1 MNRIDERLKV
11 MNVDTSKMSKE
22 QKFSA
27 ATGLTFYN
35 EKLEKNGWYVPGGS
49 ANVSTEPEEEPIV
62 PDPVYPD
69 EEPVVRSITPE
80 TDEEEPAVPGSD
92 EYTEE
97 EPVEPGSDEYTEEE
111 PVVYSAVDEEP
122 IVASSTEE
130 PTDNTE
136 STPSEIEIETKP

>member
-49 ANVSTEPEEEPIV
+49 ANVSTEA
-62 PDPVYPD
+62 D
-69 EEPVVRSITPE
+69 S
-80 TDEEEPAVPGSD
+80 
-92 EYTEE
+92 TEE
-97 EPVEPGSDEYTEEE
+97 EEKTEA
-111 PVVYSAVDEEP
+111 PVV
-122 IVASSTEE
+122 E
-130 PTDNTE
+130 PTDVPEQTETTE
-136 STPSEIEIETKP
+136 STDEPVTDPVVDPTPSEIEIETQP

>member
-35 EKLEKNGWYVPGGS
+35 EKLETNGWYVPGGS
-49 ANVSTEPEEEPIV
+49 ANISTKPEEESIA
-62 PDPVYPD
+62 PDPVSPD
-69 EEPVVRSITPE
+69 EEPVVRNISSE
-80 TDEEEPAVPGSD
+80 LDNEEEPVISGSD

-97 EPVEPGSDEYTEEE
+97 EWTEKVAQRKAWREE
-111 PVVYSAVDEEP
+111 IRQLEAE
-122 IVASSTEE
+122 
-130 PTDNTE
+130 
-136 STPSEIEIETKP
+136 

>member
-35 EKLEKNGWYVPGGS
+35 EKLEKSGWYVPGGS

-69 EEPVVRSITPE
+69 EETVVRSITPE
-80 TDEEEPAVPGSD
+80 PDDEEPVVSGSD
-92 EYTEE
+92 EYT
-97 EPVEPGSDEYTEEE
+97 DEE
-111 PVVYSAVDEEP
+111 PVVYSSVDEEH
-122 IVASSTEE
+122 IVPSSTVE

>member
-49 ANVSTEPEEEPIV
+49 ANVSTEPEEEPIA

-69 EEPVVRSITPE
+69 EEQVVRSITPE
-80 TDEEEPAVPGSD
+80 PDEEETDVPGSD
-92 EYTEE
+92 EYTDE
-97 EPVEPGSDEYTEEE
+97 EPA
-111 PVVYSAVDEEP
+111 VYSAVDEELVNSAVDEEP
-122 IVASSTEE
+122 VVSSSTVE

-136 STPSEIEIETKP
+136 STPSEIEIETQP

>member
-49 ANVSTEPEEEPIV
+49 ANISTEPEEEPIV
-62 PDPVYPD
+62 PDPVSPE
-69 EEPVVRSITPE
+69 EEPV
-80 TDEEEPAVPGSD
+80 VPGSD
-92 EYTEE
+92 EYT
-97 EPVEPGSDEYTEEE
+97 DEE
-111 PVVYSAVDEEP
+111 PVVYSAVDEEH
-122 IVASSTEE
+122 VATSSTVE

>member
-1 MNRIDERLKV
+1 MNIIDERLKV
-11 MNVDTSKMSKE
+11 MNVETSKMSKE

-35 EKLEKNGWYVPGGS
+35 ENLEKNGWYVPGGS

-69 EEPVVRSITPE
+69 EEEPVV
-80 TDEEEPAVPGSD
+80 AGSD
-92 EYTEE
+92 EYT
-97 EPVEPGSDEYTEEE
+97 DEE
-111 PVVYSAVDEEP
+111 PVVP
-122 IVASSTEE
+122 SSTLE
-130 PTDNTE
+130 PTDNIK

>member
-35 EKLEKNGWYVPGGS
+35 EKLETNGWYVPGGS
-49 ANVSTEPEEEPIV
+49 ANISTKPEEESIA
-62 PDPVYPD
+62 PDPVSPD
-69 EEPVVRSITPE
+69 EEPVVRNISSE
-80 TDEEEPAVPGSD
+80 LDNEEEPVISGSD

-97 EPVEPGSDEYTEEE
+97 EHIEPS
-111 PVVYSAVDEEP
+111 S
-122 IVASSTEE
+122 IVE

>member
-22 QKFSA
+22 QKFTA

-49 ANVSTEPEEEPIV
+49 ANVSTEPEKEPIAS
-62 PDPVYPD
+62 DPVYPD

-80 TDEEEPAVPGSD
+80 PDEEEPVVSGSD
-92 EYTEE
+92 EYT
-97 EPVEPGSDEYTEEE
+97 
-111 PVVYSAVDEEP
+111 DEEP
-122 IVASSTEE
+122 IVASSTVE

>member
-11 MNVDTSKMSKE
+11 MNVDTSKMGKE

-35 EKLEKNGWYVPGGS
+35 ENLEKNGWYVPGGS

-80 TDEEEPAVPGSD
+80 TDEEKPIVPGSD
-92 EYTEE
+92 EH
-97 EPVEPGSDEYTEEE
+97 VDEE

-122 IVASSTEE
+122 ITPSSTVE

>member
-62 PDPVYPD
+62 PDPVSPD
-69 EEPVVRSITPE
+69 EESVVRSISPE
-80 TDEEEPAVPGSD
+80 PDDEEQVVSGSD

-97 EPVEPGSDEYTEEE
+97 ESVVSGSDAYTEEE
-111 PVVYSAVDEEP
+111 P
-122 IVASSTEE
+122 IVSSSTVE
-130 PTDNTE
+130 PTYNTE

>member
-35 EKLEKNGWYVPGGS
+35 ENLEKNGWYVPGGS
-49 ANVSTEPEEEPIV
+49 ANVSTEPEEPIV

-80 TDEEEPAVPGSD
+80 PDEEEPDVPGS
-92 EYTEE
+92 EY
-97 EPVEPGSDEYTEEE
+97 PDEE
-111 PVVYSAVDEEP
+111 PVVYSTDEEP

-130 PTDNTE
+130 PNDNTE

>member
-22 QKFSA
+22 QKLSA

-49 ANVSTEPEEEPIV
+49 ANVSTEPEKEPIAS
-62 PDPVYPD
+62 DPVYPD
-69 EEPVVRSITPE
+69 EEPIVRSITPE
-80 TDEEEPAVPGSD
+80 PDEEEPGVSGSD
-92 EYTEE
+92 EYT
-97 EPVEPGSDEYTEEE
+97 
-111 PVVYSAVDEEP
+111 DEEP
-122 IVASSTEE
+122 IVASSTVE

>member
-92 EYTEE
+92 EH
-97 EPVEPGSDEYTEEE
+97 VDEE

-122 IVASSTEE
+122 ITPSSTVE

-136 STPSEIEIETKP
+136 STPSEIEIETEP

>member
-49 ANVSTEPEEEPIV
+49 ANISTKPEEEPIV
-62 PDPVYPD
+62 PDPVSPD

-80 TDEEEPAVPGSD
+80 PDEEEPVVSGSD
-92 EYTEE
+92 EYT
-97 EPVEPGSDEYTEEE
+97 D
-111 PVVYSAVDEEP
+111 
-122 IVASSTEE
+122 EE
-130 PTDNTE
+130 PTDNNTE

>member
-49 ANVSTEPEEEPIV
+49 ANVSTEPEKEPIAS
-62 PDPVYPD
+62 DPVYPD
-69 EEPVVRSITPE
+69 EEPVVRSLTPE
-80 TDEEEPAVPGSD
+80 PDEEELDVPGSD
-92 EYTEE
+92 EHT
-97 EPVEPGSDEYTEEE
+97 DEE

-122 IVASSTEE
+122 IMASSAVE

>member
-27 ATGLTFYN
+27 ATGLKFYN
-35 EKLEKNGWYVPGGS
+35 EKLEKKGWYVPGGS
-49 ANVSTEPEEEPIV
+49 ANVSTEPEKEPIAS
-62 PDPVYPD
+62 DPVYPD

-80 TDEEEPAVPGSD
+80 PDEEEPVVSGSD
-92 EYTEE
+92 EYT
-97 EPVEPGSDEYTEEE
+97 
-111 PVVYSAVDEEP
+111 DEEP
-122 IVASSTEE
+122 IVASSTVE

>member
-49 ANVSTEPEEEPIV
+49 ANVSTEA
-62 PDPVYPD
+62 D
-69 EEPVVRSITPE
+69 S
-80 TDEEEPAVPGSD
+80 
-92 EYTEE
+92 TEE
-97 EPVEPGSDEYTEEE
+97 EKTPVESPDAAEKTNDTEQTDENVTD
-111 PVVYSAVDEEP
+111 PVVE
-122 IVASSTEE
+122 STDAPVVE
-130 PTDNTE
+130 PTDVTEQTETTE
-136 STPSEIEIETKP
+136 SVDEPVTDPVVDPTPSEIEIETQP

>member
-62 PDPVYPD
+62 PDPVSPDEESVVRSISPEPDD
-69 EEPVVRSITPE
+69 EEPVVS
-80 TDEEEPAVPGSD
+80 GSD

-97 EPVEPGSDEYTEEE
+97 EP
-111 PVVYSAVDEEP
+111 
-122 IVASSTEE
+122 IVSSSTVES
-130 PTDNTE
+130 TDNTE

>member
-35 EKLEKNGWYVPGGS
+35 EKLEQNGWYVPGGS

-80 TDEEEPAVPGSD
+80 HDEEEPIVPD
-92 EYTEE
+92 
-97 EPVEPGSDEYTEEE
+97 PVYP
-111 PVVYSAVDEEP
+111 DEEP
-122 IVASSTEE
+122 IVASSTVE

>member
-62 PDPVYPD
+62 PDPVSPDEESVVRSISPEPDD
-69 EEPVVRSITPE
+69 EEPVVS
-80 TDEEEPAVPGSD
+80 GSD

-97 EPVEPGSDEYTEEE
+97 EPVVTGSEYPDEE

-122 IVASSTEE
+122 IVPSSTVE
-130 PTDNTE
+130 PTDNAE

>member
-49 ANVSTEPEEEPIV
+49 ANVSTEPEEEPIA
-62 PDPVYPD
+62 PDTVYSD
-69 EEPVVRSITPE
+69 EEPV
-80 TDEEEPAVPGSD
+80 VPGSD
-92 EYTEE
+92 EYT
-97 EPVEPGSDEYTEEE
+97 DDE
-111 PVVYSAVDEEP
+111 PVVYSAVDEELVNSAVDEEP
-122 IVASSTEE
+122 IVPSSTVE

-136 STPSEIEIETKP
+136 STPSEIEIETQP

>member
-35 EKLEKNGWYVPGGS
+35 EKLETNGWYVPGGS

-69 EEPVVRSITPE
+69 EEPVVRSISPE
-80 TDEEEPAVPGSD
+80 PDD
-92 EYTEE
+92 E
-97 EPVEPGSDEYTEEE
+97 EPVVSGSDEYTEEE
-111 PVVYSAVDEEP
+111 PVVTGSEYLDEEP
-122 IVASSTEE
+122 IVPSSTVE

-136 STPSEIEIETKP
+136 STPSEIEIETEP

>member
-49 ANVSTEPEEEPIV
+49 ANVSIEPEEEPIV

-80 TDEEEPAVPGSD
+80 PDEEEPIVPGSD
-92 EYTEE
+92 EYT
-97 EPVEPGSDEYTEEE
+97 DEE

-122 IVASSTEE
+122 IAPSSTVE

>member
-49 ANVSTEPEEEPIV
+49 ANVSTEPEKEPIAS
-62 PDPVYPD
+62 DPVYPD
-69 EEPVVRSITPE
+69 EESVVRSITPE
-80 TDEEEPAVPGSD
+80 PDKEDPVVPGSD
-92 EYTEE
+92 EYTD
-97 EPVEPGSDEYTEEE
+97 GE

-122 IVASSTEE
+122 IVPSSTVE

>member
-35 EKLEKNGWYVPGGS
+35 EKLEKNEWYVPGGS
-49 ANVSTEPEEEPIV
+49 ANISTEPEEEPIA

-80 TDEEEPAVPGSD
+80 PDDEELDVPGSD
-92 EYTEE
+92 EYT
-97 EPVEPGSDEYTEEE
+97 DEE

-122 IVASSTEE
+122 IVTSSTVE

>member
-69 EEPVVRSITPE
+69 EEPVVRSLTPE
-80 TDEEEPAVPGSD
+80 PDEEELDVPGS
-92 EYTEE
+92 EY
-97 EPVEPGSDEYTEEE
+97 PDEE

-122 IVASSTEE
+122 VASSSTVE

>member
-49 ANVSTEPEEEPIV
+49 ANISTEPE
-62 PDPVYPD
+62 

-80 TDEEEPAVPGSD
+80 PDEEEPVVTGSD
-92 EYTEE
+92 EYT
-97 EPVEPGSDEYTEEE
+97 DEE
-111 PVVYSAVDEEP
+111 PVVPSSAV
-122 IVASSTEE
+122 E

>member
-49 ANVSTEPEEEPIV
+49 ANVITRSEEH
-62 PDPVYPD
+62 
-69 EEPVVRSITPE
+69 T
-80 TDEEEPAVPGSD
+80 
-92 EYTEE
+92 
-97 EPVEPGSDEYTEEE
+97 
-111 PVVYSAVDEEP
+111 
-122 IVASSTEE
+122 
-130 PTDNTE
+130 
-136 STPSEIEIETKP
+136 SELQSQR

>member
-49 ANVSTEPEEEPIV
+49 ANINTEPEEEQIV

-69 EEPVVRSITPE
+69 DEPLVRSITPE
-80 TDEEEPAVPGSD
+80 PDEEELDVPGSD
-92 EYTEE
+92 EHTDE
-97 EPVEPGSDEYTEEE
+97 EPVVYSAVDEE

-122 IVASSTEE
+122 IVASSTVE

>member
-49 ANVSTEPEEEPIV
+49 ANVSTEPEKEPIV
-62 PDPVYPD
+62 PDPVSPE
-69 EEPVVRSITPE
+69 EEPV
-80 TDEEEPAVPGSD
+80 VPGSD
-92 EYTEE
+92 EYT
-97 EPVEPGSDEYTEEE
+97 DDE
-111 PVVYSAVDEEP
+111 PVVYSAVDEELVNSAVDEEP
-122 IVASSTEE
+122 IVPSSTVE

-136 STPSEIEIETKP
+136 STPSEIEIETQP

>member
-49 ANVSTEPEEEPIV
+49 ANISTEPEEEPIV
-62 PDPVYPD
+62 PDPVYPE

-80 TDEEEPAVPGSD
+80 PDEEPVAPGSD
-92 EYTEE
+92 EYTDE
-97 EPVEPGSDEYTEEE
+97 EPVVYSSVDEE

-122 IVASSTEE
+122 IVPSSTVE

>member
-49 ANVSTEPEEEPIV
+49 ANVSTEPEKEPIAS
-62 PDPVYPD
+62 DPVYPD
-69 EEPVVRSITPE
+69 EEPIVRSITPE
-80 TDEEEPAVPGSD
+80 PDEEEPVVSGSD
-92 EYTEE
+92 EYT
-97 EPVEPGSDEYTEEE
+97 
-111 PVVYSAVDEEP
+111 DEEP
-122 IVASSTEE
+122 IVASSTVE

>member
-69 EEPVVRSITPE
+69 EEPLVRSISPE
-80 TDEEEPAVPGSD
+80 PDD
-92 EYTEE
+92 E
-97 EPVEPGSDEYTEEE
+97 EPVVTSSDEYTEEE
-111 PVVYSAVDEEP
+111 PVVSGSEEYTEEEP
-122 IVASSTEE
+122 VVASSTVE
-130 PTDNTE
+130 PTDNTK

>member
-62 PDPVYPD
+62 PDPVSPDEESVVRSISPEPDD
-69 EEPVVRSITPE
+69 EEPVVS
-80 TDEEEPAVPGSD
+80 GSD
-92 EYTEE
+92 EYT
-97 EPVEPGSDEYTEEE
+97 DEE
-111 PVVYSAVDEEP
+111 PVVYSSVDEEP
-122 IVASSTEE
+122 IVSSSTEE

-136 STPSEIEIETKP
+136 STPSEIEIETEP

>member
-49 ANVSTEPEEEPIV
+49 ANISTEPDE
-62 PDPVYPD
+62 

-80 TDEEEPAVPGSD
+80 PDEEEPVVTGSD
-92 EYTEE
+92 EYT
-97 EPVEPGSDEYTEEE
+97 
-111 PVVYSAVDEEP
+111 DEEP
-122 IVASSTEE
+122 IVSSSTVE
-130 PTDNTE
+130 PTDNNE

>member
-62 PDPVYPD
+62 PDPVSPDEESVVRSISPEPDD
-69 EEPVVRSITPE
+69 EEPVVS
-80 TDEEEPAVPGSD
+80 GSD

-97 EPVEPGSDEYTEEE
+97 EP
-111 PVVYSAVDEEP
+111 
-122 IVASSTEE
+122 IVSSSTVES
-130 PTDNTE
+130 TDNTE
-136 STPSEIEIETKP
+136 STPPEIEIETKP

>member
-1 MNRIDERLKV
+1 MNKIDERLKV

-49 ANVSTEPEEEPIV
+49 ANISTEPEEEPIV
-62 PDPVYPD
+62 PDPVSP
-69 EEPVVRSITPE
+69 
-80 TDEEEPAVPGSD
+80 
-92 EYTEE
+92 
-97 EPVEPGSDEYTEEE
+97 EEE
-111 PVVYSAVDEEP
+111 PVVYSAVDEEHIAP
-122 IVASSTEE
+122 SSTIE

-136 STPSEIEIETKP
+136 STPSEIEIETEP

>member
-49 ANVSTEPEEEPIV
+49 ANVSTEPEEEPIA

-69 EEPVVRSITPE
+69 EEQVVRSITPE
-80 TDEEEPAVPGSD
+80 PDEEETDVPGSD
-92 EYTEE
+92 EYT
-97 EPVEPGSDEYTEEE
+97 DEE

-122 IVASSTEE
+122 VVSSSTVE

-136 STPSEIEIETKP
+136 STPSEIEIETQP